1 MTNRA
6 AFVLGNR
13 KMEIRPAEKPTC
25 GDRDALVK
33 ISYCGVCG
41 SDVHFYEHGEPAFPD
56 VYPFVLGHECAGE
69 VVETGKDVRGL
80 KAGDRVALEPG
91 IACGECEW
99 CRGGKYNLCP
109 SVKFL
114 SAPTYHGAM
123 RTYVSHPAN
132 LCFKL
137 PGNVPSMDGAL
148 IEPLAVG
155 LNAVVQSGITIGKKA
170 VVLGA
175 GCIGLVTLLSLKA
188 MGVEDVTVVDLFDIR
203 LEKAKELGAA
213 HIVNARNTDAIEA
226 VLDIYGKYGP
236 DYVFETAGSV
246 HTAAQ
251 TVYMVKRGGV
261 IVMVGNTVGQTP
273 FNFQLL
279 VDKEIQIK
287 SVFRYRNIYPVAIE
301 ALATGKI
308 DIGRIVTRVY
318 PFEQAVEAFE
328 ASISDK
334 QNMVKA
340 VIQISK
346 TEGE

>member
-1 MTNRA
+1 MTNKA
-6 AFVLGNR
+6 AYVLENS
-13 KMEIRPAEKPTC
+13 KIEIRSADMPIC
-25 GDRDALVK
+25 GDKDVMVK

-41 SDVHFYEHGEPAFPD
+41 SDVHFYEYGEPAFPD

-69 VVETGKDVRGL
+69 VVEAGKEVSHL
-80 KAGDRVALEPG
+80 KIGDRVALEPG
-91 IACGECEW
+91 ITCGECEW
-99 CRGGKYNLCP
+99 CKGGKYNLCS

-114 SAPTYHGAM
+114 SAPTYNGAM

-137 PGNVPSMDGAL
+137 PKSVPSMDGAL

-155 LNAVVQSGITIGKKA
+155 LNAVVQSGITTGKNA

-213 HIVNARNTDAIEA
+213 HTVNAKDTDAVEA
-226 VLDIYGKYGP
+226 VLDIYGKCGP
-236 DYVFETAGSV
+236 DFVFETAGSV

-251 TVYMVKRGGV
+251 TIYMVKRGGA

-279 VDKEIQIK
+279 VDKEVEIK
-287 SVFRYRNIYPVAIE
+287 SVFRYRNIYPIAIE

-308 DIGRIVTRVY
+308 DISKIVTRVY
-318 PFEQAVEAFE
+318 PFEQTMKAFE

-334 QNMVKA
+334 QSMVKA
-340 VIQISK
+340 VIQVS
-346 TEGE
+346 EER